1 MGQDTEPETEVLKRT
16 RDTREYAPRLRRAL
30 ASTGGVHDGTKRE
43 TVELASGTDGV
54 GPHIVE
60 GKPVT
65 DGERGGQPRCGGD
78 TVDAIARRPPH
89 ACSAHVRSNI
99 RGVMERAAES
109 KHARMHNLMVEHDAV
124 EGTIDALIDVVW

>member
-65 DGERGGQPRCGGD
+65 DGERP
-78 TVDAIARRPPH
+78 
-89 ACSAHVRSNI
+89 
-99 RGVMERAAES
+99 RAAVPNAAQEARGPPAPCAPGSEADLALAEAFGSAPPFTPWRRSSES
-109 KHARMHNLMVEHDAV
+109 GSEMDA
-124 EGTIDALIDVVW
+124 A